1 MLTTLETIFITVCIV
16 FLSLAMAVAIVLGVL
31 FAIGLIMEQVVE
43 IKKSAREL
51 RDIKELDRKREEPN
65 AE

>member
-51 RDIKELDRKREEPN
+51 RDIKELDRKREDKC
-65 AE
+65 